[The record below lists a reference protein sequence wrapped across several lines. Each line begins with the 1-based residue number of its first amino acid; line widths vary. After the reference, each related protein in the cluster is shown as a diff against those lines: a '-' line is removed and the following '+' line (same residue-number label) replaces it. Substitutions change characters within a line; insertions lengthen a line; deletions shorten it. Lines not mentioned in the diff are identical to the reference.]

1 MCVCVF
7 ARLIVRVRTCFPHI
21 PVQPPPSPS
30 GANYTGEIVEWLG
43 FAIAAGTLPAA
54 AFALYDLPPPL
65 WFSSGVCSLSATFL

>member
-1 MCVCVF
+1 MCVCLHARVCVF
-7 ARLIVRVRTCFPHI
+7 ARLPVRVRTCFPHF

-54 AFALYDLPPPL
+54 AFALYDPH
-65 WFSSGVCSLSATFL
+65 SSSVF